1 MSSLSILNEHLNDFT
16 HAETDSNRIEIENG
30 IWHKFGKK
38 GVVCIIDM
46 CGFTKVSQE
55 KGIIYYLALVRR
67 MQKVVEP
74 LIIENGGQVVKF
86 EADNCFARFA
96 EMDDAMEAIQNIF
109 QSVKK
114 ENLTTPDDF
123 DITLSVGLDYGKYLL
138 LKHNDYWGEAV
149 NRASKLGEDV
159 AGSGMVLLTDTAW
172 ENLSTQKKYSVK
184 KHNMEISNV
193 TISTY
198 EILSF

>member
-1 MSSLSILNEHLNDFT
+1 MSSLSILNEHLNNFT
-16 HAETDSNRIEIENG
+16 HAETEPKRIEIENN
-30 IWHKFGKK
+30 IWKKFGKN

-55 KGIIYYLALVRR
+55 QGIIYYLSLVRR
-67 MQKVVEP
+67 MQKIVEP

-86 EADNCFARFA
+86 EADNCFARFT
-96 EMDDAMEAIQNIF
+96 EMDDAINAIQNIF
-109 QSVKK
+109 VSVKK

-159 AGSGMVLLTDTAW
+159 AGSGVVLLTDTAW
-172 ENLSTQKKYSVK
+172 KNLSNHEGISVK
-184 KHNMEISNV
+184 KHVMEISNV